1 MVLRPEAIARALIIH
16 GLDDYRQQ
24 CACGTFEE
32 VIAEAIGQPGGFQ
45 VVFHDD
51 RGPLFGDM
59 GDIAGRGHLPRGADD
74 QQQVAV
80 LRQFFGLLLGRG
92 GNGLPEKDGTRRR
105 TFDQAGCHA
114 PGYLHHLFSSCIK

>member
-45 VVFHDD
+45 VFST
-51 RGPLFGDM
+51 M
-59 GDIAGRGHLPRGADD
+59 IAAHCLAIWG
-74 QQQVAV
+74 
-80 LRQFFGLLLGRG
+80 
-92 GNGLPEKDGTRRR
+92 
-105 TFDQAGCHA
+105 
-114 PGYLHHLFSSCIK
+114 I